1 MITFRDV
8 DKDNFQ
14 AAISLEVH
22 ENQKCFMEDNLS
34 RLLNVPFEKDFRTK
48 VVYSDGE
55 PIGFLLYYFVKDDP
69 DYVFLHRYMIDKD
82 QQGRAW
88 GAQPWRPPW
97 TCSRRIPFHRLRRT
111 DALSR
116 QQNWRRHVRIPGL
129 CPTGENRERTVPL
142 RTRNQKSGPLCRN
155 RQTQVL
161 CSTLSLIN
169 RRTVKVKRHHKY

>member
-22 ENQKCFMEDNLS
+22 ENQKCFMEDNLFS
-34 RLLNVPFEKDFRTK
+34 IAECAFEKDFRTK

-69 DYVFLHRYMIDKD
+69 DYVFPAQIYDRQRPAGQGPGARSPGGLHGPV
-82 QQGRAW
+82 Q
-88 GAQPWRPPW
+88 
-97 TCSRRIPFHRLRRT
+97 RRIPFHRLRRT

-129 CPTGENRERTVPL
+129 CPYR
-142 RTRNQKSGPLCRN
+142 
-155 RQTQVL
+155 
-161 CSTLSLIN
+161 
-169 RRTVKVKRHHKY
+169 

>member
-22 ENQKCFMEDNLS
+22 ENQKCFMEDNLFS
-34 RLLNVPFEKDFRTK
+34 IAECAFEKDFRTK

-82 QQGRAW
+82 QQGKGLGRAALEALH
-88 GAQPWRPPW
+88 GPVQ
-97 TCSRRIPFHRLRRT
+97 RRIPFHRLRRT

-129 CPTGENRERTVPL
+129 CPYR
-142 RTRNQKSGPLCRN
+142 
-155 RQTQVL
+155 
-161 CSTLSLIN
+161 
-169 RRTVKVKRHHKY
+169 

>member
-22 ENQKCFMEDNLS
+22 ENQKCFMEDNLFS
-34 RLLNVPFEKDFRTK
+34 IAECAFEKDFRTK

-82 QQGRAW
+82 QQGKGLGRA
-88 GAQPWRPPW
+88 
-97 TCSRRIPFHRLRRT
+97 
-111 DALSR
+111 ALEASMDLFKEEYPSIGCVELM
-116 QQNWRRHVRIPGL
+116 HYP
-129 CPTGENRERTVPL
+129 
-142 RTRNQKSGPLCRN
+142 
-155 RQTQVL
+155 
-161 CSTLSLIN
+161 
-169 RRTVKVKRHHKY
+169 